1 MFIFCC
7 LSVSWLCPLFLWP
20 LGLQHIRFVYP
31 SASPQACSY
40 SCPLSRWGHPTISSS
55 VTPFSSC
62 PQTFP
67 ASESSLIS
75 QHYASGGQS
84 IAASASASS
93 LPVNIQDWFPLGLTG
108 FISMLSKGLSRVSP
122 APQFKSINSS
132 AFSLLHGSTTISI
145 HDYWKNHSLD

>member
-108 FISMLSKGLSRVSP
+108 LISLLSKGFSRVFSNTIVQKH
-122 APQFKSINSS
+122 QFFSIQPSS
-132 AFSLLHGSTTISI
+132 WFNYYIHTWLLE
-145 HDYWKNHSLD
+145 KP